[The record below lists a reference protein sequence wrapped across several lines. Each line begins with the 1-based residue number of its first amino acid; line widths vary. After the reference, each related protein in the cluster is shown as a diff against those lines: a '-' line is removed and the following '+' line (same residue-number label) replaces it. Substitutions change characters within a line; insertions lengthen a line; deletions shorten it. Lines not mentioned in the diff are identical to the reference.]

1 MIQSSLSGIK
11 VVDRVSYICNLCKGK
26 KVLHLGATDAP
37 VTKEAIVSGRLLHN
51 FLNDVCQEVV
61 GLDISLEMINWLES
75 QHGIKNIKYGN
86 IEEAE
91 HYPQGEFD
99 YIVAGEIL
107 EHLSNPGNALDA
119 IRRNTKNN
127 TKLIITVPN
136 AYSFKGFVRA
146 VGKHELIHP
155 DHILHHSP
163 YTLKALLE
171 RHGFSVESYFS
182 FVNGGQGLAASVAN
196 WLLYIYPQLAEGI
209 GVICVPQ

>member
-75 QHGIKNIKYGN
+75 QHGIENIKYGN

-146 VGKHELIHP
+146 VGRHELIHP

-171 RHGFSVESYFS
+171 RHGFGVESYFS

>member
-11 VVDRVSYICNLCKGK
+11 VVDRVSYICNLCKEK

-61 GLDISLEMINWLES
+61 GLDISIEMINWLES

>member
-1 MIQSSLSGIK
+1 MIHNSLSGIK
-11 VVDRVSYICNLCKGK
+11 LVNRVSYICNLCQGK

-37 VTKEAIVSGRLLHN
+37 VTKEAMGSGRLLHIL
-51 FLNDVCQEVV
+51 LNDICQQLV
-61 GLDISLEMINWLES
+61 GLDISIEMINWLES

-86 IEEAE
+86 IEKAE
-91 HYPQGEFD
+91 DYPHGEFD

-119 IRRNTKNN
+119 IRRNIKPN

-155 DHILHHSP
+155 DHTLHHSP

-171 RHGFSVESYFS
+171 RHGFSVDSYFS
-182 FVNGGQGLAASVAN
+182 FVNGGQGLVASVAN
-196 WLLYIYPQLAEGI
+196 LLISIYPQLAEGI
-209 GVICVPQ
+209 GVICVTQ

>member
-75 QHGIKNIKYGN
+75 KHGIKNIKYGN

-196 WLLYIYPQLAEGI
+196 CLLYIYPQLAEGI

>member
-61 GLDISLEMINWLES
+61 GLDISIEMINWLES

-91 HYPQGEFD
+91 DYPQGEFD

-146 VGKHELIHP
+146 VGKRELIHS